1 MGYSAAERRGDLMEI
16 SEKQLERETEEIW
29 GDCCIP
35 AVNFRAL
42 RQVLSRKKSCEKLQS
57 GGRE

>member
-1 MGYSAAERRGDLMEI
+1 MGHGAAERRGDLTEI

-42 RQVLSRKKSCEKLQS
+42 GQVLCRKILLKAAVWK
-57 GGRE
+57 